1 MAEIHVQPKK
11 GASNTI
17 WIWIAVVLIIA
28 AAVVYYLVSRNKVTD
43 NNTTPASTT
52 SQIPRPSKAL
62 LNTALL

>member
-28 AAVVYYLVSRNKVTD
+28 AAVVYYLVSRNKAT
-43 NNTTPASTT
+43 NNATTPASTT
-52 SQIPRPSKAL
+52 SQIFVPSKTL
-62 LNTALL
+62 LNTVLC